1 MARVRAGMR
10 KVAKAAKAEERTRGR
25 KAVARKEAKGRR
37 KVAKEKRGHV
47 GRAARQDTLQLGAG
61 KEATRICTQ

>member
-25 KAVARKEAKGRR
+25 KAVVRKEAKGRR

-47 GRAARQDTLQLGAG
+47 GRAARQVTLQLGAG
-61 KEATRICTQ
+61 KEVTIICTQ

>member
-1 MARVRAGMR
+1 MR

-47 GRAARQDTLQLGAG
+47 GRAVKQDTLQLGAG
-61 KEATRICTQ
+61 KEATIICTQ